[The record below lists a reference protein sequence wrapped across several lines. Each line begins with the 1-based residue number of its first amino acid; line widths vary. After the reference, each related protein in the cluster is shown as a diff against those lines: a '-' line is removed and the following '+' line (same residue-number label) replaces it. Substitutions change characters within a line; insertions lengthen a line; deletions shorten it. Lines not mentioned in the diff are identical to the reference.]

1 MTDQSPL
8 QRFPME
14 REDIDRLMTAFYARI
29 RKHKVL
35 GPIFARAIAPENG
48 PEWKVHEE
56 KIASFW
62 RNAILMDRDY
72 RGSPMQAHVTN
83 GEVMPEHFPLWLE
96 VFHETA
102 RDVLPPEKAASM
114 SALAERIG
122 QGLRWGLE
130 SVQERQGQSGPP
142 NLR

>member
-1 MTDQSPL
+1 MTDNTPL

-14 REDIDRLMTAFYARI
+14 REDIDRLVHAFYARV
-29 RKHKVL
+29 RQHEVL
-35 GPIFARAIAPENG
+35 GPIFARAIAPDEG
-48 PEWKVHEE
+48 PEWAHHDE

-62 RNAILMDRDY
+62 SNAILMDRDY

-83 GEVMPEHFPLWLE
+83 CEVMPEHFPIWLG

-114 SALAERIG
+114 SALADRIG

-130 SVQERQGQSGPP
+130 SLHQRMADTGPP
-142 NLR
+142 KLR

>member
-1 MTDQSPL
+1 MTDQNPL
-8 QRFPME
+8 QRFDMD
-14 REDIDRLMTAFYARI
+14 REDIDRLMRAFYARI
-29 RKHKVL
+29 RRHEVL
-35 GPIFARAIAPENG
+35 GPIFARAVSPEDG
-48 PEWKVHEE
+48 PEWRAHED

-62 RNAILMDRDY
+62 RNAILMDREY

-83 GEVMPEHFPLWLE
+83 GEVRPEHFPMWLE

-122 QGLRWGLE
+122 RGLRWGLE
-130 SVQERQGQSGPP
+130 SVLEREADAGPP
-142 NLR
+142 KLR